1 MKAQRYVGL
10 VLLILLST
18 LLTML
23 SGAVDVSAS
32 RSDGV
37 QVPPSSVQAPGSLDA
52 TPGELRSYATIHSIG
67 IEWDIAGDDDHDAAC
82 QVQYRV
88 QGTSGWKQALPLFR
102 VDFNG
107 SNMLAGSIFFLD
119 PGTSYQVQLNLS
131 DPDGGSD
138 SQVVTIATRAVPSM
152 PVGGRTLHVVP
163 GMGGGDGSEFNPFQG
178 IDAAQAVAQPGD
190 VFLLHAGNYEYEGEV
205 LFDEPG
211 TAGHYIVWKGAGD
224 GETVLDNVRIAAGH
238 IWLEGLKIV
247 AGDYGLRTY
256 YAPEDVVITRNTFT
270 GCHYCIYLNH
280 GGENWYITDNLI
292 VGNVSPDSGSF
303 DGEGIELWHSS
314 GHVVAYNSITYVADG
329 ISYPHRNCDIYGNDI
344 FDVSDD
350 GIEPDYGYAN
360 VRVWGNRISNAYHN
374 GISFQPMNGAPWY
387 ILRNQVAAPVESAL
401 KFRDSVDRALIAHNT
416 FVGWQGV
423 QKSGAQHLLS
433 VQSNNN
439 LWISVT
445 DWYAW
450 ENGSGGTPDWKTNL
464 DYDGFDWGNNIYA
477 FKWGDRYP
485 DLESFTLATGLEP
498 HGIHV
503 DKDSC
508 FETFD
513 VPNAPPAPMP
523 IQFMTLNPGCNA
535 VDAGV
540 VLPNINDDFSGSGP
554 DLGAYEVGDSLPHYG
569 PRPVD
574 ESPPLALS
582 ASPAD
587 QTIHL
592 AWSVNTTLPP
602 TSTWRLAYDGPTG
615 DQPSP
620 ITGIVSPTRAYTLTG
635 LTNYTWYTV
644 TLNSMLGSTPF
655 LTDTVRVMPTDISVY
670 LPLVLR

>member
-1 MKAQRYVGL
+1 MKMQRFL
-10 VLLILLST
+10 KLIFLLA

-23 SGAVDVSAS
+23 GGMVNISAS
-32 RSDGV
+32 HNGGG
-37 QVPPSSVQAPGSLDA
+37 QVPGSSAQSPGSLDA

-67 IEWDIAGDDDHDAAC
+67 IEWDITGDDNHDAEC

-88 QGTSGWKQALPLFR
+88 QGTSAWKQALPLFR

-107 SNMLAGSIFFLD
+107 SNMLAGSVFFLE
-119 PGTSYQVQLNLS
+119 PGVNYQVQLDLS

-138 SQVVTIATRAVPSM
+138 SQVVTIATRVVPNI
-152 PVGGRTLHVVP
+152 PTNGRTLHVVP
-163 GMGGGDGSEFNPFQG
+163 GTGGGDGSETTPFQG

-190 VFLLHAGNYEYEGEV
+190 IFLLHAGNYGGVV

-211 TAGHYIVWKGAGD
+211 AEGNHIVWQGAGD
-224 GETVLDNVRIAAGH
+224 GEAILEGVRIAADH
-238 IWLEGLKIV
+238 VWLEGLEIV

-256 YAPEDVVITRNTFT
+256 YAPEGVVITRNTFT

-292 VGNVSPDSGSF
+292 VGNVLPESGSF
-303 DGEGIELWHSS
+303 DGEGIELWHTS
-314 GHVVAYNSITYVADG
+314 GHVVAYNSITHVADG
-329 ISYPHRNCDIYGNDI
+329 ISYPHRNCDIYGNEI

-360 VRVWGNRISNAYHN
+360 VRVWGNRISNALHN

-387 ILRNQVAAPVESAL
+387 ILRNQVAAPTESAL

-423 QKSGAQHLLS
+423 QKSGAQYLLS

-450 ENGSGGTPDWKTNL
+450 ENESGGTPDWRTNL
-464 DYDGFDWGNNIYA
+464 DYDGFDWGNNVYA
-477 FKWGDRYP
+477 FKWGDRYS

-498 HGIHV
+498 HGIHI

-523 IQFMTLNPGCNA
+523 IQFMTLNPGCDA

-540 VLPNINDDFSGSGP
+540 VLANVNDGFSGTAP
-554 DLGAYEVGDSLPHYG
+554 DLGAYEVGDPLPHYG

-574 ESPPLALS
+574 ESPPLTLS

-587 QTIHL
+587 QAIHL
-592 AWSVNTTLPP
+592 TWTVNTTLLP
-602 TSTWRLAYDGPTG
+602 TSTWQIDYYSQTVT
-615 DQPSP
+615 SP
-620 ITGIVSPTRAYTLTG
+620 LSKTNIISPTRAYSLAG

-644 TLNSMLGSTPF
+644 TLNGMLDSTPF
-655 LTDTVRVMPTDISVY
+655 LTDTVRVMPTDIFVY
-670 LPLVLR
+670 LPLILRAHSP

>member
-1 MKAQRYVGL
+1 MLRFFK
-10 VLLILLST
+10 LILLLT
-18 LLTML
+18 LLTTL
-23 SGAVDVSAS
+23 SGTVTVSTSHSGGARAPAS
-32 RSDGV
+32 
-37 QVPPSSVQAPGSLDA
+37 PSA

-67 IEWDIAGDDDHDAAC
+67 IEWDITGDENHNAAC
-82 QVQYRV
+82 QVQYRI
-88 QGTSGWKQALPLFR
+88 QGTSTWKQALPLFR

-119 PGTSYQVQLNLS
+119 PGTSYQVQLDLS

-138 SQVVTIATRAVPSM
+138 SQVVTIATRTVPAM
-152 PVGGRTLHVVP
+152 PTSGGTFHVVP
-163 GMGGGDGSEFNPFQG
+163 GTGGGDGSEADPFQG
-178 IDAAQAVAQPGD
+178 IAAAQAAAMPGD
-190 VFLLHAGNYEYEGEV
+190 VFLLHAGNYGSGEV
-205 LFDEPG
+205 TFDKPG
-211 TAGHYIVWKGAGD
+211 AAGHYIVWKGAGD
-224 GETVLDNVRIAAGH
+224 GETVIDNVRIAADH
-238 IWLEGLKIV
+238 VWLEGLKIV
-247 AGDYGLRTY
+247 ASDYGLRTY
-256 YAPEDVVITRNTFT
+256 YAPEDVVITRNRFT

-280 GGENWYITDNLI
+280 GGENWYITDNTI
-292 VGNVSPDSGSF
+292 VGDTLPESGSF
-303 DGEGIELWHSS
+303 DGEGIELWYTS
-314 GHVVAYNSITYVADG
+314 GHVVAYNSISHVADG
-329 ISYPHRNCDIYGNDI
+329 ISYPHHNCDIYGNEI

-423 QKSGAQHLLS
+423 QKSGAQYLLS

-450 ENGSGGTPDWKTNL
+450 ENGSGGTPDWRTNL
-464 DYDGFDWGNNIYA
+464 DYDGFDWGNHIYA
-477 FKWGDRYP
+477 FKWGDRYT
-485 DLESFTLATGLEP
+485 DLASFTLATGLEP
-498 HGIHV
+498 HGIRI

-513 VPNAPPAPMP
+513 VPAAPPAAMP

-540 VLPNINDDFSGSGP
+540 ALANINDDFSGNDP
-554 DLGAYEVGDSLPHYG
+554 DLGAYEVGAPLPHYG
-569 PRPVD
+569 PRPVG
-574 ESPPLALS
+574 EAPPLALNGT
-582 ASPAD
+582 PAD
-587 QTIHL
+587 RAIHL
-592 AWSVNTTLPP
+592 AWAVNTTLPV

-620 ITGIVSPTRAYTLTG
+620 ITTILSPTRAYTLTG
-635 LTNYTWYTV
+635 LTNYTLYTV
-644 TLNSMLGSTPF
+644 TLNGMLGSTPF
-655 LTDTVRVMPTDISVY
+655 LTDTVRVMPTDIFVH

>member
-1 MKAQRYVGL
+1 MPRLFKS
-10 VLLILLST
+10 ILLLA

-23 SGAVDVSAS
+23 SGTVGVSAS
-32 RSDGV
+32 RSGGGALA
-37 QVPPSSVQAPGSLDA
+37 PASPSV

-67 IEWDIAGDDDHDAAC
+67 IEWDVTGDENHDAAC

-107 SNMLAGSIFFLD
+107 FNMLAGSIFFLD
-119 PGTSYQVQLNLS
+119 PGISYEVQLDLS

-138 SQVVTIATRAVPSM
+138 SRTVTVATRAVPAMSTS
-152 PVGGRTLHVVP
+152 GGTFHVVP
-163 GMGGGDGSEFNPFQG
+163 GSGGGDGSEANPFQG
-178 IDAAQAVAQPGD
+178 ISAAQAAAQPGD
-190 VFLLHAGNYEYEGEV
+190 LFLLHAGDYTSEGEV
-205 LFDEPG
+205 TFNESG
-211 TAGHYIVWKGAGD
+211 AAGNYIVWKGAGD
-224 GETVLDNVRIAAGH
+224 GETVLDNVRIDADH
-238 IWLEGLKIV
+238 VWLEGLKIV
-247 AGDYGLRTY
+247 ASDYGLRTY
-256 YAPEDVVITRNTFT
+256 SAPEDVVITRNTFT

-280 GGENWYITDNLI
+280 GGENWYITDNTI
-292 VGNVSPDSGSF
+292 VGDTLPESGSF

-314 GHVVAYNSITYVADG
+314 GHVVAYNSISHVADG
-329 ISYPHRNCDIYGNDI
+329 ISYPHHNCDIYGNDI

-387 ILRNQVAAPVESAL
+387 IFRNQVAAPVESAL
-401 KFRDSVDRALIAHNT
+401 KFRDRVDRALIAHNT

-450 ENGSGGTPDWKTNL
+450 ENGSGGTPNWRTNL
-464 DYDGFDWGNNIYA
+464 DYDGFDWGGNFYA
-477 FKWGDRYP
+477 FKWGSNNRYT
-485 DLESFTLATGLEP
+485 DLASFTLATGLEP
-498 HGIHV
+498 HGIRI
-503 DKDSC
+503 DKDTC

-513 VPNAPPAPMP
+513 VPDAPPAPMP
-523 IQFMTLNPGCNA
+523 IQFMTLNPGCDA

-540 VLPNINDDFSGSGP
+540 LLPNINDDFLEIAP
-554 DLGAYEVGDSLPHYG
+554 DLGAYEVGAPLPHYG
-569 PRPVD
+569 PID

-582 ASPAD
+582 AAPAD
-587 QTIHL
+587 RAIHL
-592 AWSVNTTLPP
+592 TWAVNTTLPV
-602 TSTWRLAYDGPTG
+602 TSTWRLAYDGPPG
-615 DQPSP
+615 SQSSP

-644 TLNSMLGSTPF
+644 TLNALLDSTAF
-655 LTDTVRVMPTDISVY
+655 LTGTVRVIPTDIFVY
-670 LPLVLR
+670 LPLVLRAYSP